1 MTMEPELRALLSEL
15 HAWGQ
20 SYDER
25 QPDCTKRM
33 LNLDPDTALLMSIL
47 VRSSRRSRLLEIGT
61 SNGYS
66 TIWLA
71 WAAAP
76 CGGRVLSID
85 FNPEK
90 HALADANL
98 RRAKLRHRVDLRPGD
113 ATEVI
118 PTLPGPFDFVL
129 FDSFK
134 TMESTQLALLLPKLT
149 EDALVLADNALSHGK
164 DMEPY
169 LARVA
174 AQADFDH
181 LVVPVGKG
189 LSVAYR
195 KGRRSGEP

>member
-1 MTMEPELRALLSEL
+1 MEPELRTFLSEL
-15 HAWGQ
+15 HASGQ
-20 SYDER
+20 AHDES
-25 QPDCTKRM
+25 QPDHYKKM
-33 LNLDPDTALLMSIL
+33 LNLEPDTALLMSIL
-47 VRSSRRSRLLEIGT
+47 VRSSRRRQLLEIGT

-90 HALADANL
+90 HARADANL
-98 RRAKLRHRVDLRPGD
+98 HRANLRHVVDLRLGD

-118 PTLPGPFDFVL
+118 PTLAGPFDFVL

-134 TMESTQLALLLPKLT
+134 TMEGIQLGLLLPKLAA
-149 EDALVLADNALSHGK
+149 DVLVLADNALSHSEE
-164 DMEPY
+164 MAPY

-195 KGRRSGEP
+195 KGRRSGEA

>member
-1 MTMEPELRALLSEL
+1 MEPALRALLSEL

-20 SYDER
+20 AYDER

-47 VRSSRRSRLLEIGT
+47 VRSSRRNRLLEIGS

-71 WAAAP
+71 WAVAP
-76 CGGRVLSID
+76 YGGRVISID

-98 RRAKLRHRVDLRPGD
+98 RRANLRQLVDLRPGD
-113 ATEVI
+113 ATKVI
-118 PTLPGPFDFVL
+118 PTLDGPFDFVL

-134 TMESTQLALLLPKLT
+134 TMESTQLGMLLPKLS
-149 EDALVLADNALSHGK
+149 EDAFVLADNALSHGK
-164 DMEPY
+164 ELEPF
-169 LARVA
+169 LARIA

-195 KGRRSGEP
+195 NARR